1 MYEPPTPIP
10 IDAGALLGRTYPL
23 PDGTRVRL
31 RMLHASDLPALRELF
46 AERGVLAGDV
56 ALARLVRH
64 DPRSRVVICAAA
76 QLGGGEQLVGVVAG
90 ELDGEA
96 ELDTLVVDESFVEG
110 LPGLLVGALQ
120 DRVVRHR
127 RRVA

>member
-1 MYEPPTPIP
+1 MYDAPTPIP

-31 RMLHASDLPALRELF
+31 RMLHASDLPALRKLF

-64 DPRSRVVICAAA
+64 DPRTRAVICAAA
-76 QLGGGEQLVGVVAG
+76 QVGGGEQLVGVVG
-90 ELDGEA
+90 GQVDGEA
-96 ELDTLVVDESFVEG
+96 ELDTLVVDPSFVEG
-110 LPGLLVGALQ
+110 LPELLVGALQ
-120 DRVVRHR
+120 DRIARRR